1 MILDYLS
8 GPNVITRTRYH
19 DETGE
24 LEKDVRME
32 AEARGVKRL
41 SCWLDDEGRR
51 DHEPRNASS
60 L

>member
-8 GPNVITRTRYH
+8 GPNVLTRICNH

-24 LEKDVRME
+24 LEKEDSRME
-32 AEARGVKRL
+32 AEARGVKML
-41 SCWLDDEGRR
+41 CCWLDDGGRG
-51 DHEPRNASS
+51 HEPRNVSS